1 MDFSVRRNLLTRCS
15 VENSYHLVARGY
27 LFSGLGDLL
36 QEAGSP
42 GGRPQKSISQ
52 LL

>member
-1 MDFSVRRNLLTRCS
+1 MMDDPLGINPTSVLEIPIARSYLLLG
-15 VENSYHLVARGY
+15 V
-27 LFSGLGDLL
+27 GDLL